1 MAKGKKTGG
10 RGVGSLNKRTIA
22 KRAEIVAA
30 YDAGLTP
37 LDYMLGVDS
46 KVLLAARAI
55 LACAS

>member
-10 RGVGSLNKRTIA
+10 RRVSSLNKRTIA

-46 KVLLAARAI
+46 EV
-55 LACAS
+55 ASRSAGQA